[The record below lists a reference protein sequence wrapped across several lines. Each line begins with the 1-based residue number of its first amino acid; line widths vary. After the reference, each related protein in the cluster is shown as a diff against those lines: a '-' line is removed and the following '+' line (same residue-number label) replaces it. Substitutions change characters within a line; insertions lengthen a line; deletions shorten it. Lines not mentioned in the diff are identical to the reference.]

1 MAAGSVVLL
10 LWKPL
15 ANPAPMLLWNASL
28 SVPIGL
34 YQVENSLPK
43 RGEIA
48 VAKLPEWAALIAS
61 ERHYLP
67 RDAWLLKPVAGAK
80 SDTVCRSGRLVFI
93 DGKRVARALAADRFR
108 RPMPVWQG
116 CRRLSDHQF
125 FLLSKHKDSFDS
137 RYFGLV
143 ESGSI
148 AGTAKPIL
156 LFGQ

>member
-34 YQVENSLPK
+34 YRVEKRVPI

-48 VAKLPEWAALIAS
+48 VASLPEWATFMAS
-61 ERHYLP
+61 ESHYLP
-67 RDAWLLKPVAGAK
+67 RGVWLLKPVAGAE
-80 SDTVCRSGRLVFI
+80 SNVVCRFGQHVFI
-93 DGKRVARALAADRFR
+93 DGRLVARALVKDRSS
-108 RPMPVWQG
+108 RPMPSWQR
-116 CRRLSDHQF
+116 CRRLNHSQF
-125 FLLSKHKDSFDS
+125 FLLSKHKDSLDS
-137 RYFGLV
+137 RYFGPV

-148 AGTAKPIL
+148 VGTAKPIL
-156 LFGQ
+156 LFGR